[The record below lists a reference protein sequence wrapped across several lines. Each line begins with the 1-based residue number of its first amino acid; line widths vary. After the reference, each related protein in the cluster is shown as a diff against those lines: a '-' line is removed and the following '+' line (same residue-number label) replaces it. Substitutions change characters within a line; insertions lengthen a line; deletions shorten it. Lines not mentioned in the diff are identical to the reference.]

1 MGAGTKGQRQGDRGQ
16 VIGRKGDREE
26 EESGRMSETI
36 RMSMNE
42 QIYASNNY
50 YFTGL
55 WKKEH
60 SLGLETQANYAIWK

>member
-1 MGAGTKGQRQGDRGQ
+1 LGAGTKGQRQGDRGQ

-55 WKKEH
+55 
-60 SLGLETQANYAIWK
+60 